1 MVELLDLSSYGDVV
15 REAPTIT
22 ADPDNPEIFGG
33 LPKQGDTGDKVQE
46 VQQALADRNITSV
59 GEVDG
64 AFGNKTSLGI
74 QEFQEQ
80 AGLPRTGVL
89 DQTTYTSLVGAAPV
103 EKPEALDFSSFGE
116 VVSIPTAPTQTSYE
130 IKAGDTLEQIAISGG
145 YTLPDLLAVN
155 PQITDPGKLSLNQKI
170 TIPTEEQITRPF
182 VTQPDLPGKSQDILS
197 FISKGEGGYEAS
209 NRGTRDGDIVGTNL
223 TSTVINGKPLSQ
235 STIQEIKEAQ
245 DKGLFAVGR
254 YQFIPETFNLV
265 VDQLGLPDDAVF
277 TQEVQDRMG
286 TQLLFGSKRPVLASY
301 LRGEN
306 DNLDAAMLEFAK
318 EWASVP
324 DPKTGKSYYAS
335 SGNKA
340 QHTIEE
346 TKQILQSARAAFSEG
361 ET

>member
-1 MVELLDLSSYGDVV
+1 MAELLDFSSYGDVV

-22 ADPDNPEIFGG
+22 ADPDNPEVFGG
-33 LPKQGDTGDKVQE
+33 QGDTGDKVQE
-46 VQQALADRNITSV
+46 VQQAL
-59 GEVDG
+59 
-64 AFGNKTSLGI
+64 
-74 QEFQEQ
+74 
-80 AGLPRTGVL
+80 
-89 DQTTYTSLVGAAPV
+89 
-103 EKPEALDFSSFGE
+103 DFSSFGE
-116 VVSIPTAPTQTSYE
+116 VISIPTAPTQTSYE

-145 YTLPDLLAVN
+145 YPLQDLLAVN

-170 TIPTEEQITRPF
+170 TIPTEDQITRPF
-182 VTQPDLPGKSQDILS
+182 VTQPNLPGKSQDILS

-235 STIQEIKEAQ
+235 NTIQEIKEAQ

-286 TQLLFGSKRPVLASY
+286 TQLLFGSKRTDLASY

-306 DNLDAAMLEFAK
+306 DSLDAAMLDFAK

-324 DPKTGKSYYAS
+324 NPKTGKSYYAS

-346 TKQILQSARAAFSEG
+346 TKQILQSARATFSEG
-361 ET
+361 EN

>member
-1 MVELLDLSSYGDVV
+1 MEDDINNTLMSLFDETPVESL
-15 REAPTIT
+15 RPQARP
-22 ADPDNPEIFGG
+22 
-33 LPKQGDTGDKVQE
+33 DTGFKPTTKQQVGVE
-46 VQQALADRNITSV
+46 VVDLDFALL
-59 GEVDG
+59 
-64 AFGNKTSLGI
+64 SLF
-74 QEFQEQ
+74 E
-80 AGLPRTGVL
+80 
-89 DQTTYTSLVGAAPV
+89 DQAPV
-103 EKPEALDFSSFGE
+103 VTGQ
-116 VVSIPTAPTQTSYE
+116 APSQASYE

-209 NRGTRDGDIVGTNL
+209 NRGTRDGDIVGTQM
-223 TSTVINGKPLSQ
+223 STVINGKPLSQ

-286 TQLLFGSKRPVLASY
+286 TQLLFGSKRTDLASY

-306 DNLDAAMLEFAK
+306 DSLDAAMLDFAK

-324 DPKTGKSYYAS
+324 NPKTGKSYYAS

-361 ET
+361 EN